1 MGILSRYVLRQI
13 AVPSLLAVA
22 VVAIL
27 GVANKIQEE
36 QRDTLLPLA
45 QMTMGDLGRLV
56 MYFLP
61 ALVGYL
67 IPITYMLGI
76 MLAFGRFSHD
86 NEIVAMKAA
95 GIPIKRI
102 VLPIILLGAVL
113 SGLSFWIQDRIH
125 PWAVRRADEFI
136 HGELPLRATLEV
148 LPTGVIQEYAG
159 WRIYI
164 GKKDPAEGT
173 LQKIVIL
180 TPEENGV
187 ASTYYAESAKISH
200 RNGQNFLELNNV
212 HFIQRPGEGND
223 VMPLRADTSSLPVPE
238 IKTRIPDSG
247 RNAMNLRQLL
257 SNETTL
263 AGQIAQTPS
272 EPAKLELL
280 KVRRDI
286 ADRLSLPFACLAVS
300 LAAAPLG
307 ARSKRAGRS
316 YTFAVGFSVLLIYY
330 VMQMLV
336 EGHSLQPLWLTV
348 LRLWVPNLLFC
359 MAGLF
364 FLWRVDR
371 V

>member
-27 GVANKIQEE
+27 GVANEIHEE
-36 QRDTLLPLA
+36 QRETLMPVA
-45 QMTMGDLGRLV
+45 QMTMGDVGRLV

-86 NEIVAMKAA
+86 NEIIAMKAA
-95 GIPIKRI
+95 GIPLKRI

-113 SGLSFWIQDRIH
+113 SGVSFWIQDRVH

-136 HGELPLRATLEV
+136 HGELPLRASLEV

-164 GKKDPAEGT
+164 GSKDPAEGT
-173 LQKIVIL
+173 LEKIVIL
-180 TPEENGV
+180 KPEDKGLS
-187 ASTYYAESAKISH
+187 STYYAHSAKISNE
-200 RNGQNFLELNNV
+200 NGQNVLRLTDV
-212 HFIQRPGEGND
+212 HFIPPREGKD
-223 VMPLRADTSSLPVPE
+223 VMPLRADSISLPVPE
-238 IKTRIPDSG
+238 IETHVPDSG

-257 SNETTL
+257 QDEKRLDTL
-263 AGQIAQTPS
+263 IAETPS
-272 EPAKLELL
+272 EPAKIELL

-286 ADRLSLPFACLAVS
+286 ADRFSLPFACLVVS
-300 LAAAPLG
+300 LVAAPLG
-307 ARSKRAGRS
+307 ARAKRSGRS

-330 VMQMLV
+330 VFQMLV
-336 EGHSLQPLWLTV
+336 ETPSLQPLWLTV

-359 MAGLF
+359 AAGVY

>member
-27 GVANKIQEE
+27 GVANEIQEE
-36 QRDTLLPLA
+36 QRDTILPLA

-102 VLPIILLGAVL
+102 VLPIILVGAVL
-113 SGLSFWIQDRIH
+113 SGASFWIQDRIH

-148 LPTGVIQEYAG
+148 LPTGVIQEYGG

-173 LQKIVIL
+173 LEKIVIL
-180 TPEENGV
+180 KPEENGG
-187 ASTYYAESAKISH
+187 ASTYYAESAKISKQNG
-200 RNGQNFLELNNV
+200 RNMLELANV
-212 HFIQRPGEGND
+212 HFIQSGEGND
-223 VMPLRADTSSLPVPE
+223 IMPLRADTTSLPIPQ

-307 ARSKRAGRS
+307 ARAKRSGRS

-330 VMQMLV
+330 VLQMLV

-359 MAGLF
+359 LAGLF